1 MSSKFSTPFMA
12 KSPLNQEGKFL
23 TTAQPAVMNP
33 KENIKM
39 TPKERA
45 EGRKGLANAVSL
57 GLTLNPTIGG
67 GAKLAK
73 GLGTGARGLI
83 QGGFGNLIKSNAGKI
98 ANFLGQKLG
107 LKGTT
112 TGVTNITK

>member
-12 KSPLNQEGKFL
+12 KNPLRQEAKFL
-23 TTAQPAVMNP
+23 TSAQPPVMDP
-33 KENIKM
+33 ERNIEM
-39 TPKERA
+39 TPEERA
-45 EGRKGLANAVSL
+45 EGRETLAKAVSA

-73 GLGTGARGLI
+73 GVGAGARGLI
-83 QGGFGNLIKSNAGKI
+83 QGSFGNLIKSNAGKI

>member
-12 KSPLNQEGKFL
+12 KSPLNQEAKFL
-23 TTAQPAVMNP
+23 TSFQPKVMNP
-33 KENIKM
+33 EKNIEM
-39 TPKERA
+39 TPKERD
-45 EGRKGLANAVSL
+45 EGRKSLANAISL

-83 QGGFGNLIKSNAGKI
+83 QGGFGNLVKSNAGKI